1 MESTPSVVEDFGSV
15 TSSSLEVLRTR
26 LATARAQRGN
36 CPPIAE
42 IRNDHLPT
50 IEPRQGRE
58 DRAHHVERCPVC
70 QHQLR
75 SWMTSWE
82 GRAALTIAWS
92 EVVRLHTTVAM
103 KAIWA
108 RIPRRP
114 AGPHPAPVEIAAGMA
129 PPAPGL
135 EVWAPPAAPRTRPR
149 PPARPRHHAATDTL
163 PPLLVFEA
171 PPPGVVPRA
180 LLAAIGERG
189 GAVVTV
195 ESLEEVYRDRD
206 FASVRALV
214 LTRARALAEWPE
226 AIRRARERAPGRVVL
241 AVVPIPSF
249 GPASLGWLRDSAVV
263 GAPVRDPDWE
273 PALSRAGWLAN
284 S

>member
-1 MESTPSVVEDFGSV
+1 MESFSSAEDFGAAVS
-15 TSSSLEVLRTR
+15 SSSLEGLRTR
-26 LATARAQRGN
+26 LAAARARRGN

-50 IEPRQGRE
+50 ITPREGKGE
-58 DRAHHVERCPVC
+58 RAEHVARCAVC

-75 SWMTSWE
+75 SWWESWE
-82 GRAALTIAWS
+82 GRAALAIAWS
-92 EVVRLHTTVAM
+92 DVARYHTSVTI
-103 KAIWA
+103 KTLWSK
-108 RIPRRP
+108 IPRRP
-114 AGPHPAPVEIAAGMA
+114 TTRHPARVEMAASLA

-135 EVWAPPAAPRTRPR
+135 EVWSPPAAPRVR
-149 PPARPRHHAATDTL
+149 AREKKKSRAVPDTL

-171 PPPGVVPRA
+171 PPPGVVPRS
-180 LLAAIGERG
+180 LLAAVSERG

-195 ESLEEVYRDRD
+195 ETLDEVFGDRD

-226 AIRRARERAPGRVVL
+226 AIRRARERAPGRTVM
-241 AVVPIPSF
+241 AVVPMPPY
-249 GPASLGWLRDSAVV
+249 GPASLGWLRDRGVI
-263 GAPVRDPDWE
+263 GAPVQEKDWE
-273 PALSRAGWLAN
+273 PALERAGWVVK